1 MLVIAAYE
9 MRPPRRMADQT
20 GMAVAIA
27 LLILALLSLLGI
39 TLMGLSL
46 TESQIGS
53 NESDLKKA
61 LFAAEG
67 GIQEAMYRMRLPPS
81 DPAAPLTDEGDTA
94 CTATAD
100 PVVVGL
106 AVPSLSS
113 GISNNWT
120 YNPFSSPVCSWTYSG
135 NSAIGYGN
143 YFGGNPG
150 TPPGDLDSA
159 GRRFGFCAA
168 GDTSAYC
175 TSSTYAH
182 KNGNQLASANITN
195 TVSDARSYTVTVAPV
210 VGYVGTCWQYVDQ
223 FGTPLPL
230 AGSPVPPPCAVG
242 AVPNN
247 PMYKVT
253 SIGTAKNSQKV
264 LSTMIRRFNVNPNPD
279 APLTANSDVEVTSAS
294 AVVDGRNHD
303 CNGNNPT
310 NTDSKEAVAAPPRP
324 PPNETQ
330 PYIDVNNTGN
340 LVCEDGTGVGD
351 CGTIREPFP
360 STIGELLLGHPYKND
375 TSPPPTQARLA
386 EIDAF
391 NAYLESI
398 KVSTGPPENGPPFH
412 GIVYVN
418 GNYTQPPD
426 GSTGILIVHNS
437 TNTANLG
444 NWNGGT
450 FKGVVIADAI
460 NKINGNVTI
469 IGAIYGW
476 GSSSTVEVDITAG
489 TPQIKYSKC
498 VLDGLSQNF
507 PFEVVKGTWHEQ

>member
-1 MLVIAAYE
+1 MLVIVVYD
-9 MRPPRRMADQT
+9 MRPRRMADQT

-61 LFAAEG
+61 LFAAEA
-67 GIQEAMYRMRLPPS
+67 GIQEAMYRMRL
-81 DPAAPLTDEGDTA
+81 DPGTSTDEGDTA

-143 YFGGNPG
+143 YFGGNHG

-159 GRRFGFCAA
+159 GRRFGYCAA

-182 KNGNQLASANITN
+182 KNGNQLASANITSIS
-195 TVSDARSYTVTVAPV
+195 SDPRSYAVTVAPV

-230 AGSPVPPPCAVG
+230 AGSPVPPACAVG
-242 AVPNN
+242 AVPIN
-247 PMYKVT
+247 PMFKVT
-253 SIGTAKNSQKV
+253 STGTAKNSQKV
-264 LSTMIRRFNVNPNPD
+264 LSTMIRRFNVNPDPD
-279 APLTANSDVEVTSAS
+279 APLTADSDVEVTSAT
-294 AVVDGRNHD
+294 AIVDGRNYD
-303 CNGNNPT
+303 CEGNNPS
-310 NTDSKEAVAAPPRP
+310 NDGSKPAVAAPPKP
-324 PPNETQ
+324 PPNQTVPQ
-330 PYIDVNNTGN
+330 IDVNNDNN
-340 LVCEDGTGVGD
+340 LVCAEGAGISN
-351 CGTIREPFP
+351 CGTIRNPFP
-360 STIGELLLGHPYKND
+360 PTIGRLLM
-375 TSPPPTQARLA
+375 PTASQI
-386 EIDAF
+386 EVDAL

-398 KVSTGPPENGPPFH
+398 KVHPTQAPLENGPPFH
-412 GIVYVN
+412 GILYVEPDTYPPYN
-418 GNYTQPPD
+418 NYTQPPP
-426 GSTGILIVHNS
+426 GSSGILIVHNPS
-437 TNTANLG
+437 NTGRLG
-444 NWNGGT
+444 NWNTGS
-450 FKGVVIADAI
+450 FAGVVIADQI

-469 IGAIYGW
+469 IGAVYGW
-476 GSSSTVEVDITAG
+476 GNSEPVEVDITNG
-489 TPQIKYSKC
+489 TPRILFSQC
-498 VLDGLSQNF
+498 VLDKLNQNF
-507 PFEVVKGTWHEQ
+507 PYRIVKGTWHEQ